1 MNFLEKI
8 CKIKQKEIE
17 SLKKYYSIESFL
29 SLERVIKK
37 NGFFSCLM
45 KDKINLIAEIKKK
58 SPSAGLIKS
67 NFDIIKI
74 ANAYK
79 NAGAEC
85 LSILT
90 ENKFFGGKIEFIDKV
105 KKKVDIPVLRKDF
118 IIDEW
123 QIYESF
129 YYGADC
135 ILLIAAILD
144 DKQIVKYTKIAK
156 SLKLDVILEV
166 HDEIETNRAIDLG
179 ADCIGINNRNLKTLQ
194 VNIDNFEILSKNIP
208 KNVIKIAESGL
219 TKNEQLLEL
228 KKKGA
233 DAFLVGEFLIKQ
245 ENILKSTRE
254 LIQYNE

>member
-1 MNFLEKI
+1 MDILEKI
-8 CKIKQKEIE
+8 CEIKQKEIQR
-17 SLKKYYSIESFL
+17 LKKLKLIECFLSIE
-29 SLERVIKK
+29 RVVKK
-37 NGFFSCLM
+37 NSFIGCLM
-45 KDKINLIAEIKKK
+45 KNKINLIAEIKKK

-74 ANAYK
+74 AQAYK

-90 ENKFFGGKIEFIDKV
+90 ENKFFGGKIDSIGKV
-105 KKKVDIPVLRKDF
+105 KKKVNLPVLRKDF

-144 DKQIVKYTKIAK
+144 DKQIVKYTNVAK
-156 SLKLDVILEV
+156 SLNLDVILEV
-166 HDEIETNRAIDLG
+166 HDEIETNRAIDVG
-179 ADCIGINNRNLKTLQ
+179 AECIGINNRNLKTLQ
-194 VNIDNFEILSKNIP
+194 INIDNFEILSKNIP

-219 TKNEQLLEL
+219 TKNEQLLKL

-233 DAFLVGEFLIKQ
+233 NAFLVGEFLIRQK
-245 ENILKSTRE
+245 NILKSTRE
-254 LIQYNE
+254 LIKYNE